1 LPNIWGGMLEK
12 TVKITFIFESEKR
25 LNWEGY
31 VNYLIFAH
39 YFKLIYILLRNNKE
53 LLERILKDSLDNK
66 EDYHKLGKYLHHDIM
81 GYIRRHGY
89 LSFLPFTPL
98 PFYKEL
104 CEKFMTKIPE
114 KPIIDYKC
122 IERIENNKIIFEFEG
137 EEECLRCLMYLKDS
151 SIDES
156 IKVIKSEEMVVKIL
170 EILLYILHNLL

>member
-1 LPNIWGGMLEK
+1 
-12 TVKITFIFESEKR
+12 
-25 LNWEGY
+25 
-31 VNYLIFAH
+31 
-39 YFKLIYILLRNNKE
+39 
-53 LLERILKDSLDNK
+53 
-66 EDYHKLGKYLHHDIM
+66 
-81 GYIRRHGY
+81 
-89 LSFLPFTPL
+89 
-98 PFYKEL
+98 
-104 CEKFMTKIPE
+104 MTKIPE